1 MNTKQEQGRAML
13 VDALTLMTLAQVAA
27 TRAGFPGQEAQV
39 LAMAIITSEQIG
51 IRVEDVVDKM
61 AEDEDSRKHLIGCLR
76 VQIEEF
82 DRLGPGAIAVYG
94 DDITLPA

>member
-51 IRVEDVVDKM
+51 IRVDKM
-61 AEDEDSRKHLIGCLR
+61 AEAEDARKHLIDCLR
-76 VQIEEF
+76 VQIKEF
-82 DRLGPGAIAVYG
+82 DRLGPDAIAVYG